1 MSKDIVYIDV
11 DDDITAVVGKIKSS
25 KHAEVALVPP
35 KRIGMLQSAVNLRL
49 LMRQAERYHKKLSII
64 SSNPIVIALAGN
76 ARIPIAKNLQSSPEL
91 AQIDALEIDDGED
104 VIDGAKMPI
113 GKLVNVSDHSTDKKI
128 SMSDAVDS
136 VDIEIDSD
144 KPVALDT
151 KKRLPKIPNFS
162 SFRLKIFAV
171 LLILPFVVWFFA
183 WANIQAPFATIIITA
198 KTTPAPVST
207 TVKLGGETPTDVS
220 KNTIQTLTKTL
231 SRDASID
238 FTATGEADLGEKAA
252 GTITVRN
259 CDYSSGFTLAAGT
272 RFTGGN
278 GSVYLSNA
286 AVTVPGF
293 SGSSSSCT
301 LSGSAS
307 GKSTVSVT
315 AVGSGEAHN
324 NSGQYY
330 DIQGIGATEKVDAI
344 GGTMA
349 GGTTRLTTVVTSS
362 DIQKATDALKAL
374 STEADRRQLTAQYE
388 NGEYVIEGSFG
399 VLYENIK
406 SSPEVDKEAS
416 TKKATLTAKVTYSL
430 IAITKPEMENFLK
443 ESIAKQISD
452 ASKQKIYSDGIEK
465 VVLSGY
471 FKSDS
476 TTTINISTIGR
487 IGPTIDVQAV
497 KDTSKGKRYGDV
509 QAELER
515 LSGVSSVDVDFSYFW
530 VSTVPNDDSKIQ
542 VDFNLSDD

>member
-1 MSKDIVYIDV
+1 
-11 DDDITAVVGKIKSS
+11 
-25 KHAEVALVPP
+25 
-35 KRIGMLQSAVNLRL
+35 
-49 LMRQAERYHKKLSII
+49 
-64 SSNPIVIALAGN
+64 
-76 ARIPIAKNLQSSPEL
+76 
-91 AQIDALEIDDGED
+91 
-104 VIDGAKMPI
+104 
-113 GKLVNVSDHSTDKKI
+113 
-128 SMSDAVDS
+128 
-136 VDIEIDSD
+136 
-144 KPVALDT
+144 
-151 KKRLPKIPNFS
+151 
-162 SFRLKIFAV
+162 
-171 LLILPFVVWFFA
+171 
-183 WANIQAPFATIIITA
+183 
-198 KTTPAPVST
+198 
-207 TVKLGGETPTDVS
+207 
-220 KNTIQTLTKTL
+220 
-231 SRDASID
+231 
-238 FTATGEADLGEKAA
+238 
-252 GTITVRN
+252 
-259 CDYSSGFTLAAGT
+259 
-272 RFTGGN
+272 
-278 GSVYLSNA
+278 
-286 AVTVPGF
+286 
-293 SGSSSSCT
+293 
-301 LSGSAS
+301 
-307 GKSTVSVT
+307 
-315 AVGSGEAHN
+315 
-324 NSGQYY
+324 
-330 DIQGIGATEKVDAI
+330 
-344 GGTMA
+344 MA